1 MSGGFI
7 YFVLLLPFLCLV
19 TVMEAIGDAERT
31 VIEMLKPM
39 FSNLSEDDLKTSVF
53 HPKNRGDQ
61 CDQNTLFERCLNDLL
76 ETVAVR
82 EKSVG

>member
-1 MSGGFI
+1 
-7 YFVLLLPFLCLV
+7 
-19 TVMEAIGDAERT
+19 MEAIGDTERT

-61 CDQNTLFERCLNDLL
+61 WDQNTLFESCLNDLL

-82 EKSVG
+82 EKRVG